1 MSYNLSILSKF
12 PAVQSFSMDGWGQW
26 LRHEPNVLAKASSVL
41 PDLRQ
46 YTGLCATMALFL
58 RPTLTHLTIEYCS
71 PVDLTAEL
79 HRTLPLDLAAQLQ
92 RARGPNGITSFTA
105 ILDDLYIAMLDTIC
119 EFFPRVTELRTDVT
133 SYVEQDEYQDINP
146 RMSLPQN
153 RYSDSANV
161 PSHIQATMFFDALMD
176 ISTLPATLERL
187 ALTWD
192 FEYDEPEEALT
203 ADFPAFADEFLFHW
217 RRLLDGSE
225 VETTAE
231 DAGLQASIVAATLV
245 LPGQSFGD
253 CLDHVAESRHKVS
266 NGDINMLPVVYNGIS
281 SSENRQRIATNIG
294 YQDVASNAHRSGKY
308 GGPRVELRT
317 RSFGR
322 SGLYTNGKRMQR
334 SRQRK
339 GVEKCMIK
347 QAKVVSLKL
356 LATEVEDQAKWFP

>member
-1 MSYNLSILSKF
+1 MNLSTMSYNLSILSKF

-146 RMSLPQN
+146 GDDVLRRAYGYLHASCYA
-153 RYSDSANV
+153 RAVSA
-161 PSHIQATMFFDALMD
+161 HMGF
-176 ISTLPATLERL
+176 
-187 ALTWD
+187 
-192 FEYDEPEEALT
+192 
-203 ADFPAFADEFLFHW
+203 
-217 RRLLDGSE
+217 
-225 VETTAE
+225 
-231 DAGLQASIVAATLV
+231 
-245 LPGQSFGD
+245 
-253 CLDHVAESRHKVS
+253 
-266 NGDINMLPVVYNGIS
+266 
-281 SSENRQRIATNIG
+281 
-294 YQDVASNAHRSGKY
+294 
-308 GGPRVELRT
+308 
-317 RSFGR
+317 
-322 SGLYTNGKRMQR
+322 
-334 SRQRK
+334 
-339 GVEKCMIK
+339 
-347 QAKVVSLKL
+347 
-356 LATEVEDQAKWFP
+356 